1 VASGGADTS
10 EGAGY
15 AWWPAVGLNRTDT
28 ATVVAMPQTTTT
40 YFVEVARGEC
50 RDTASVTVT
59 VVPPPQAQVSGDTSI
74 CLGLTATLVAS
85 DGAGTT
91 GGAGYTWWPADGLDR
106 TDTATVVAMPPAT
119 TTYFVEVAR
128 GECRD
133 TASVTVNIVSPE
145 RVLLRH
151 GSAAGAVG
159 TTVETDLVVEAGA
172 AIEVRIDNPQPLAR
186 LVAIDGRNVP
196 PQTTA
201 MAIDLGMLAPGTHR
215 LQWLLFLAA
224 PTTRSVAPST
234 AVQPCREVEAIAGEI
249 AIDGCAITRRIVA
262 LGAMATIGVD
272 VVGRAVT
279 ASINGSGSTGAGAA
293 GTAAIFDL
301 AGRAMATAAVN
312 HGSTAMLPV
321 PHAGVYIVRVRTTHG
336 VVDVPVMVE

>member
-1 VASGGADTS
+1 
-10 EGAGY
+10 
-15 AWWPAVGLNRTDT
+15 
-28 ATVVAMPQTTTT
+28 
-40 YFVEVARGEC
+40 
-50 RDTASVTVT
+50 
-59 VVPPPQAQVSGDTSI
+59 
-74 CLGLTATLVAS
+74 
-85 DGAGTT
+85 
-91 GGAGYTWWPADGLDR
+91 
-106 TDTATVVAMPPAT
+106 
-119 TTYFVEVAR
+119 
-128 GECRD
+128 
-133 TASVTVNIVSPE
+133 
-145 RVLLRH
+145 
-151 GSAAGAVG
+151 VG

-201 MAIDLGMLAPGTHR
+201 MVIDLGMLAPGTHR